1 MHAMDAVRRGAA
13 QGRKQGMRGVTLIE
27 LMVVVVIIGILVA
40 IAYPGYQSQLQKTRR
55 ADGKT
60 ALLNAAQRL
69 ERCFTRYNTYADA
82 DCDVAAG
89 SCSAESRRPTLV
101 SGDRH
106 RTGRQHVL
114 RSSQPRRAPKP
125 RTRSAR
131 TSRSTTE
138 AIRTATGTVP
148 ANCW

>member
-55 ADGKT
+55 ADGKA
-60 ALLNAAQRL
+60 ALLNEAQRL
-69 ERCFTRYNTYADA
+69 ERCFTRYNTYAHA
-82 DCDVAAG
+82 DCDVAAALVAG
-89 SCSAESRRPTLV
+89 VFSPDRWYLVTDSAPAATSYALVATPQGAQAGDAQCLNLTLNNRGV
-101 SGDRH
+101 
-106 RTGRQHVL
+106 
-114 RSSQPRRAPKP
+114 
-125 RTRSAR
+125 
-131 TSRSTTE
+131 
-138 AIRTATGTVP
+138 RTATGAVP

>member
-1 MHAMDAVRRGAA
+1 MHAVDAIHRGAP

-69 ERCFTRYNTYADA
+69 ERCYTRYNTYAHA
-82 DCDVAAG
+82 DCDVAGLLVGGVPSPDTWYLVTDTAPAANSFALVATPQG
-89 SCSAESRRPTLV
+89 AQAADTQCANLTL
-101 SGDRH
+101 DH
-106 RTGRQHVL
+106 RG
-114 RSSQPRRAPKP
+114 
-125 RTRSAR
+125 
-131 TSRSTTE
+131 
-138 AIRTATGTVP
+138 IRTATGTVP